1 MDLESQVRLRCLYSK
16 EEFYALKI
24 IYPDWRNRIN
34 NIPKF
39 DNRSRTAKPNSIQTA
54 KRNHEVPNGNSVVKK
69 KFSS

>member
-54 KRNHEVPNGNSVVKK
+54 KRKHEVPNGIRDRLSL
-69 KFSS
+69 